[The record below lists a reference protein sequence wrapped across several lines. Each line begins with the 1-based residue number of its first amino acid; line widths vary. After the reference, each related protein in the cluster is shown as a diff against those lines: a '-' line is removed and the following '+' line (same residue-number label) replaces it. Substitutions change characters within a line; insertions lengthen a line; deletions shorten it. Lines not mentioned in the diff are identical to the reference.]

1 MNKCGRYVTLRGK
14 IAFARPISNY
24 VFFQNG
30 EKYEGE
36 FEDNTIVGNGTY
48 YWPEGRKYVG
58 EMVAGN
64 SHGKGVMLYPPEDPD
79 FR

>member
-1 MNKCGRYVTLRGK
+1 MRLILNSTGK
-14 IAFARPISNY
+14 NCIRQANIKLSL
-24 VFFQNG
+24 FFQNG